1 MCTNLHDNDVDGHQH
16 YHHVYDKH
24 DNYFHDDEH
33 YRDEHDDN
41 LHYHFYHHD
50 EHHDH
55 YVHEHHVDDG
65 HQHYH
70 DHHDH
75 NHLRRRLRGADAL
88 RRQLGGLLGVPERGP
103 NQGVRGDDAAEVW
116 RFVLRIRG
124 RRHRK
129 QDVWHPVSGEVECVE
144 RMQRRERGELS
155 RTELHPDAGRGARG
169 QGVRVRGWRGANRE
183 CCVRDHDVDKY
194 EYYDDQYF
202 YYDNVNNE
210 QHHNNEHGHKHNL
223 DHDDQN
229 HDDNKHS
236 NINND
241 HINDYVDVDDKHNN
255 FDDDYSHDYFDDDR
269 EHEHNH
275 HHHVCT
281 FGSADKFDINDV
293 SADTSTSSVD
303 DHINFDLHGHRKRS
317 ESVCDCEHQN
327 FDNHA
332 DCEHTSVNHRCSHN
346 INLESEFHGCTRGL
360 VGGRGYLPGGAA
372 RGSGRG
378 GGFDG
383 IAGFVNDRMLAA
395 GKQLIS
401 VTEMNAAS
409 LKPTRRRVLALDW
422 SFEPPSGEN
431 YYKLQHDEFQQIMCR
446 VAEERVRFTWTT
458 TSSSSSSATSSTSLY
473 LLASEQA
480 YVGCG
485 EFANGQ
491 SAALRAPRTRSQR
504 VVGSAS
510 SARVSLADFV
520 CAAPGSYLFAS
531 ERHCAVGHRVRV
543 QVVDMARTAAL
554 RSEWNAGTNEN
565 HWTYAMVAEK
575 YMMKAAFLHGFQTNQ
590 QADAAQKYLWCVE
603 PHAPASCSDWLPDA
617 DNTGNTCL
625 ALVEADIGY
634 KTELY
639 AQMGERAK
647 AVALFARTC
656 ASCGKNTLDMAGVV
670 RVFGSAG
677 WIADVADS
685 ECVPTGVASSGL
697 GLGGAAAPG
706 AIKKPESGSAR
717 ADTRATGQ
725 HAGVQAFHVV
735 KDFSNDDMTLSK
747 IVIDLEDT
755 DHVLTPPKDRL
766 LPGALDENLYHLLED
781 LPRQKTEEITEEG
794 GLGTS
799 IANARKPEDPA
810 DAEDETETKD
820 SRPSEHGTPSTPTS
834 GSNPPQQE
842 MKEIEDAPLPPS
854 TPFAPRRMGMP
865 RTRDD
870 DEPTRPRRFTIEE
883 IEPTRPRRFA
893 KIVEL
898 ESTKTPGGAMR
909 SAGAAEEQI
918 SASAGTESETPLHPL
933 TDSPNMMTAG
943 DGPRSQVTTRSQ
955 VITGTIGATGVRT
968 SKPALFMAADD
979 DEPPPPR
986 RLGRHVL

>member
-1 MCTNLHDNDVDGHQH
+1 
-16 YHHVYDKH
+16 
-24 DNYFHDDEH
+24 
-33 YRDEHDDN
+33 
-41 LHYHFYHHD
+41 
-50 EHHDH
+50 
-55 YVHEHHVDDG
+55 
-65 HQHYH
+65 
-70 DHHDH
+70 
-75 NHLRRRLRGADAL
+75 
-88 RRQLGGLLGVPERGP
+88 
-103 NQGVRGDDAAEVW
+103 
-116 RFVLRIRG
+116 
-124 RRHRK
+124 
-129 QDVWHPVSGEVECVE
+129 
-144 RMQRRERGELS
+144 
-155 RTELHPDAGRGARG
+155 
-169 QGVRVRGWRGANRE
+169 
-183 CCVRDHDVDKY
+183 
-194 EYYDDQYF
+194 
-202 YYDNVNNE
+202 
-210 QHHNNEHGHKHNL
+210 
-223 DHDDQN
+223 
-229 HDDNKHS
+229 
-236 NINND
+236 
-241 HINDYVDVDDKHNN
+241 
-255 FDDDYSHDYFDDDR
+255 
-269 EHEHNH
+269 
-275 HHHVCT
+275 
-281 FGSADKFDINDV
+281 
-293 SADTSTSSVD
+293 
-303 DHINFDLHGHRKRS
+303 
-317 ESVCDCEHQN
+317 
-327 FDNHA
+327 
-332 DCEHTSVNHRCSHN
+332 
-346 INLESEFHGCTRGL
+346 
-360 VGGRGYLPGGAA
+360 
-372 RGSGRG
+372 
-378 GGFDG
+378 
-383 IAGFVNDRMLAA
+383 
-395 GKQLIS
+395 
-401 VTEMNAAS
+401 
-409 LKPTRRRVLALDW
+409 
-422 SFEPPSGEN
+422 
-431 YYKLQHDEFQQIMCR
+431 
-446 VAEERVRFTWTT
+446 
-458 TSSSSSSATSSTSLY
+458 
-473 LLASEQA
+473 
-480 YVGCG
+480 
-485 EFANGQ
+485 
-491 SAALRAPRTRSQR
+491 
-504 VVGSAS
+504 
-510 SARVSLADFV
+510 
-520 CAAPGSYLFAS
+520 
-531 ERHCAVGHRVRV
+531 
-543 QVVDMARTAAL
+543 
-554 RSEWNAGTNEN
+554 
-565 HWTYAMVAEK
+565 
-575 YMMKAAFLHGFQTNQ
+575 
-590 QADAAQKYLWCVE
+590 
-603 PHAPASCSDWLPDA
+603 
-617 DNTGNTCL
+617 
-625 ALVEADIGY
+625 
-634 KTELY
+634 
-639 AQMGERAK
+639 
-647 AVALFARTC
+647 
-656 ASCGKNTLDMAGVV
+656 
-670 RVFGSAG
+670 VFGSAG

-697 GLGGAAAPG
+697 GLGGALSAGDGGTAAEQTSLGEGDGGGDIQQAGGGGDSPLPMFIGAAGGLALVLAAAGACRLLRARREKQKRSRGVDKERTAAHSARKKDLKLQTPLPPSAAPG